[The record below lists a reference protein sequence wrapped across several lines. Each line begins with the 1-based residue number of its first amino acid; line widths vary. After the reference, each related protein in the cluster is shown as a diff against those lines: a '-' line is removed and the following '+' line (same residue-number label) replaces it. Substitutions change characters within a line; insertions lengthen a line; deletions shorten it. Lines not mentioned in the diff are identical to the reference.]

1 MEEPLRRRRTP
12 EEETMD
18 LPDRDEARTWVG
30 LTVVDREGAEIG
42 RCTAVFADEA
52 TGRPEWVSA
61 ELDGA
66 TVVVPVVDATEQAG
80 QVRVTVTRDAVAAAP
95 HRDAG
100 RQLSEAEEADLY
112 RHYGIRAS
120 REASETLLP
129 AGAGEDGPGEDSSGE
144 HGEQQAGT
152 PVAPMPAG
160 GTASTPSAPPAAQP
174 SSTSDTAPAARRSRL
189 PAALGV
195 AAALAALVAA
205 VRAAR
210 LRARAPWERRLEARP
225 PWERQLHARPPWERR
240 LRPRRP
246 WERRPPTPAE
256 RVSRG
261 ARTASGAARRG
272 TRKAGAVAVPAA
284 ATAGALAR
292 RGTRAGTEAGLRAA
306 RATNRRVKRL
316 R

>member
-1 MEEPLRRRRTP
+1 
-12 EEETMD
+12 MD

-61 ELDGA
+61 DLDGA

-95 HRDAG
+95 VRDAG
-100 RQLSEAEEADLY
+100 PRLSEAEEAELY

-129 AGAGEDGPGEDSSGE
+129 AGAGEGAPGE
-144 HGEQQAGT
+144 HGEQPAGT
-152 PVAPMPAG
+152 PVAPVPASGAAGTPTTPAG
-160 GTASTPSAPPAAQP
+160 GR
-174 SSTSDTAPAARRSRL
+174 DTARATRKSRL
-189 PAALGV
+189 PAALG
-195 AAALAALVAA
+195 AAAVLAALVAA

-225 PWERQLHARPPWERR
+225 PWERQLHARPPWGRR
-240 LRPRRP
+240 LRARRP

-272 TRKAGAVAVPAA
+272 TRKASAVAVPAA

-306 RATNRRVKRL
+306 RATNRRVKR
-316 R
+316 RR